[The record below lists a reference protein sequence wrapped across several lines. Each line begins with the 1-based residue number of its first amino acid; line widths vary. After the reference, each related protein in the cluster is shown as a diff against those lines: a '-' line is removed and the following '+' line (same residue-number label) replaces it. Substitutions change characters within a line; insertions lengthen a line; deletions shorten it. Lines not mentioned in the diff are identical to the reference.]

1 MKTKAMNGNEHRA
14 KNWVC
19 ETEVTACYAI
29 SSRLQCLQAV
39 VAEATIDCRSNFGL
53 NVKIKL
59 WKCVGD
65 SKMEPCKVVKE
76 GVVATRRPGN
86 VLHFVCWTHANGGI
100 AWVFGFCDES
110 ILAS

>member
-53 NVKIKL
+53 NVKVKL

-65 SKMEPCKVVKE
+65 SKNGAVQGGKR
-76 GVVATRRPGN
+76 GRAGN
-86 VLHFVCWTHANGGI
+86 SKAWKRAHFVCWTHANGGI